1 MLTGYDAEANAA
13 SSPNVT
19 NPRWNS
25 VERVVL
31 KTVAATIRTEEA
43 MTISWKVT
51 RHLSWTLAI
60 FGSGVDPECRLG
72 GNVIQGVIERHG
84 RHAEGT

>member
-19 NPRWNS
+19 NSRWNS

-51 RHLSWTLAI
+51 RHLMLIESSPSKWSHSPMSLPRDHRPEKSQPPRW
-60 FGSGVDPECRLG
+60 FG
-72 GNVIQGVIERHG
+72 
-84 RHAEGT
+84 